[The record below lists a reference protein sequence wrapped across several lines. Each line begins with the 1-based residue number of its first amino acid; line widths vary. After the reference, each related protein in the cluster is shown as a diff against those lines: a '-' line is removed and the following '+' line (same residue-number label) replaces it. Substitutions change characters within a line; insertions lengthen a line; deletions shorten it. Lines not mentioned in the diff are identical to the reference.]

1 MGGSGDW
8 MRRLGRGPNG
18 RAGALIALTLLSGAL
33 ATGAC
38 TLPDAT
44 GAHEVIPVPAGAPPE
59 AGATLLHV
67 AAGFGSDPYM
77 IKALIEAG
85 ADPNARADNGATP
98 LHWAA
103 GYSRFQTVIKTL
115 IEAGANP
122 GTRAKYG
129 ITLLHWAAEHNSNPS
144 VIKALIEGGANP
156 AARDDAGKVPF
167 DYAKENEAL
176 KGTDAYWL
184 LNEGRFE

>member
-1 MGGSGDW
+1 MGGGGDW

-18 RAGALIALTLLSGAL
+18 RTGALIALTLLSGAL

-44 GAHEVIPVPAGAPPE
+44 GAHEAIPVPAVAPPE

-85 ADPNARADNGATP
+85 ADPDARADNGATP
-98 LHWAA
+98 
-103 GYSRFQTVIKTL
+103 
-115 IEAGANP
+115 
-122 GTRAKYG
+122 
-129 ITLLHWAAEHNSNPS
+129 LHWAAEHNSNPS
-144 VIKALIEGGANP
+144 VIKALIEGGADP

-167 DYAKENEAL
+167 DYAKENSAL
-176 KGTDAYWL
+176 RGTDAYWL